1 MKISILGLGYVGC
14 VSAAC
19 LSKDGH
25 EVIGV
30 DINESKV
37 KIINDGKSPIV
48 EPGLEELIQSGR
60 KAGLLSATTDVKKAL
75 FNTDV
80 SLICVGTPSRPNGSL
95 ELQNVKVI
103 SQEIG
108 GILSEKSEHHCI
120 VFRSTVLP
128 GTTRNVVIPIL
139 EQQSGKKAHV
149 DFDVYFNPEFLREG
163 SSIKDFY
170 DPPYTI
176 IGGNASGGN
185 AAVKGLYESISAP
198 LEITTYEVAE
208 TVKYICNVFHGLKV
222 AFGNE
227 VGQICKGIG
236 IDSHQVMDLFTRD
249 TKLNIS
255 PAYLKPGFAFGG
267 SCLPKDLRAILYK
280 SKELDL
286 STPLLSSVMESN
298 HKHIQ
303 KAVDL
308 IISKG
313 KKKIGMLGLSFKE
326 GTDDLR
332 ESPTVTLIET
342 LIGKGYQIKIY
353 DSEVFLAKI
362 FGANKEYIQREIPHI
377 SDLVC
382 ENAQEVI
389 QESEVIVLA
398 KSNRNFDKD
407 ILPFLDN
414 KIVVDLIRMK
424 KDLSQMPKGYEGI
437 AW

>member
-37 KIINDGKSPIV
+37 AIINDGKSPII
-48 EPGLEELIQSGR
+48 EPGLEELIQSGK
-60 KAGLLSATTDVKKAL
+60 KAGLLSATTDIKKAL
-75 FNTDV
+75 LNTDV

-95 ELQNVKVI
+95 ELQNVKAI
-103 SQEIG
+103 SHEIG
-108 GILSEKSEHHCI
+108 GILSEKNGPHCI

-128 GTTRNVVIPIL
+128 GTTRTVVIPIL
-139 EQQSGKKAHV
+139 EEQSGKKAHV
-149 DFDVYFNPEFLREG
+149 DFEVYFNPEFLREG

-176 IGGNASGGN
+176 IGGHASGGSS
-185 AAVKGLYESISAP
+185 AVKSLYDSISAP
-198 LEITTYEVAE
+198 LEVTTYEVAE

-298 HKHIQ
+298 QKHIQ

-424 KDLSQMPKGYEGI
+424 KDLSQMPKGYDGI
-437 AW
+437 CW

>member
-37 KIINDGKSPIV
+37 GMINDGKSPIV
-48 EPGLEELIQSGR
+48 EPGLEDLIHSGR
-60 KAGLLSATTDVKKAL
+60 KAGLLSATTDIKKAL
-75 FNTDV
+75 FNTEV
-80 SLICVGTPSRPNGSL
+80 SLICVGTPSRSNGSL
-95 ELQNVKVI
+95 ELQNVKAI

-108 GILSEKSEHHCI
+108 GILAEKSGHHCI

-128 GTTRNVVIPIL
+128 GTTRDMVIPIL

-176 IGGNASGGN
+176 IGGNSPDGN
-185 AAVKGLYESISAP
+185 SAVKGLYDSISAP
-198 LEITTYEVAE
+198 LEYTTYEVAE

-222 AFGNE
+222 SFANE

-286 STPLLSSVMESN
+286 STPLLASVMESN
-298 HKHIQ
+298 QKHIQ
-303 KAVDL
+303 KAVDM

-342 LIGKGYQIKIY
+342 LIGKGFQIKIY

-382 ENAQEVI
+382 ENVQEVI

-437 AW
+437 GW